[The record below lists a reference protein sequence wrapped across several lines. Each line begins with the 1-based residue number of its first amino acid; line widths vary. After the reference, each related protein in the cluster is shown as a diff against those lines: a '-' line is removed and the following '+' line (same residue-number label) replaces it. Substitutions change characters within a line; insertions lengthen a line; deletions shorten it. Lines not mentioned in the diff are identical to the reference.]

1 MVPVYFSI
9 FLLVSFSQKICD
21 AYCTLRAVVVQLLR
35 MKDECNIQFLQFIM
49 QPLHTISFCA
59 VQHLEHLRLIKE
71 QAVISPI
78 AEGVQHSD
86 DYVVMIQ
93 SSLEKPSSVKAEHV
107 NIRYRM

>member
-1 MVPVYFSI
+1 M
-9 FLLVSFSQKICD
+9 
-21 AYCTLRAVVVQLLR
+21 QLPHS
-35 MKDECNIQFLQFIM
+35 N
-49 QPLHTISFCA
+49 SFCT

-71 QAVISPI
+71 QAVVSPI

-107 NIRYRM
+107 NIRYNM